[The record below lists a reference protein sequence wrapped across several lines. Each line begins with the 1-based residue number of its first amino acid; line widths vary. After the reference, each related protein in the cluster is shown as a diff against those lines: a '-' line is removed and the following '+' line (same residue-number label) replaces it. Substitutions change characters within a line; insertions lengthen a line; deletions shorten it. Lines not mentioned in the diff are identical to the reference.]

1 MWSPYQRYCIMYLNI
16 MEQNELLVIKA
27 LIHSPSKHFP
37 LNNTFCSSLNFVIS
51 SLDVK
56 LSSRDTALDFNIF
69 FGTRAVIKTVAYT
82 N

>member
-1 MWSPYQRYCIMYLNI
+1 
-16 MEQNELLVIKA
+16 MESISKILHHVPLHYGTNQLLVIKS

-37 LNNTFCSSLNFVIS
+37 LNNTFCSSRNFVIS

-69 FGTRAVIKTVAYT
+69 FGTRAVIKTVAYID
-82 N
+82 